1 MYLPILNNK
10 DKNLL
15 KKALSKTY
23 GEKII
28 GELGEYE
35 FLRNTECQGKINQG
49 TMIQLVTDYIIWS
62 HGAPRLTVTEHAFIP
77 SHPLQVF
84 IRDNAYL
91 VNHLPEVIEHYVTSQ
106 NWTLNTYGL
115 DKDIVEYIPTYVER
129 EVNIE

>member
-1 MYLPILNNK
+1 M
-10 DKNLL
+10 

-35 FLRNTECQGKINQG
+35 FLRNTECQGTINQG

-62 HGAPRLTVTEHAFIP
+62 HGTPRLNVTKHAFVP

-91 VNHLPEVIEHYVTSQ
+91 VHHLPEVIEHYVKSQ
-106 NWTLNTYGL
+106 DWTLDTYGL
-115 DKDIVEYIPTYVER
+115 DKDIVEYIPKYVER

>member
-1 MYLPILNNK
+1 MLNNK
-10 DKNLL
+10 DKELL

-35 FLRNTECQGKINQG
+35 FLRNVECNGTINQG
-49 TMIQLVTDYIIWS
+49 KVIQLITDYIIWS
-62 HGAPRLTVTEHAFIP
+62 HGTPILTVTEHAYLP

-84 IRDNAYL
+84 IRDNSYL
-91 VNHLPEVIEHYVTSQ
+91 VNILPDVIEHYVTSQ
-106 NWTLNTYGL
+106 GWVLSTDGL
-115 DKDIVEYIPTYVER
+115 DKNISDYIPTYIER

>member
-1 MYLPILNNK
+1 MLNNK
-10 DKNLL
+10 DKELL

-35 FLRNTECQGKINQG
+35 FLRNVECNGTINQG
-49 TMIQLVTDYIIWS
+49 KVIQLITDYIIWS
-62 HGAPRLTVTEHAFIP
+62 HGTPILNVTEHAYLP

-84 IRDNAYL
+84 IRDNSYL
-91 VNHLPEVIEHYVTSQ
+91 VSILPDVIEHYVTSQ
-106 NWTLNTYGL
+106 GWVLSTDGL
-115 DKDIVEYIPTYVER
+115 DKNISDYIPTYIER